1 MLRPLLSKFPC
12 VEYSAPEFIAGTRYP
27 RLHRRDIRAAK
38 AIPKEKKIR
47 EGIKKKKTKTI
58 KYGVVG
64 EKSNSS
70 SFYVLLH
77 LIPGREV
84 NLSDFNLS

>member
-27 RLHRRDIRAAK
+27 RLHRRDIGAAK

-47 EGIKKKKTKTI
+47 EGIKKRQKQLNM
-58 KYGVVG
+58 GSLGG
-64 EKSNSS
+64 E
-70 SFYVLLH
+70 
-77 LIPGREV
+77 E
-84 NLSDFNLS
+84 